1 MPMDYNHHTFQQS
14 ADYARRALTLMGQH
28 QISANPTNFTV
39 WYSHVSGECPNLS
52 KALEVLIATGG
63 KFTAPKNAELYAD
76 FFAPSQELPLHL
88 MVERIGSE
96 LATVLNSLEQAGRN
110 ASNYEKFL
118 ENATGEVAAWQDE
131 EGVRGMIARLLSQTQ
146 AMAQQSLELEKQL
159 QASSSE
165 VAKLRT
171 ELDGARREALVDTLT
186 GLGNRKMFDSVLRE
200 AAGGA
205 AENGQSLS
213 LLLLDVDHFKKFNDE
228 FGHQIGDQVLKVVA
242 VLLSENIKGQDTAV
256 RYGGE
261 EFAIVLPRTAG
272 CDARKLAEN
281 IRQRIC
287 EKRLVIRKTGQD
299 LGRISVSIGVAE
311 FTSVEPVSE
320 FVQRADRALY
330 VAKQAGRNR
339 VILAE
344 DLPKRSLMEA

>member
-1 MPMDYNHHTFQQS
+1 MDYDHHS
-14 ADYARRALTLMGQH
+14 ASAVGGVCSASAHAHGLH
-28 QISANPTNFTV
+28 QVSPNPTNFTV
-39 WYSHVSGECPNLS
+39 WYCHVSGEWPSLS
-52 KALEVLIATGG
+52 KALEVLIADGE
-63 KFTAPKNAELYAD
+63 KFTAPKNAELYAS
-76 FFAPSQELPLHL
+76 FFAPSRGVAAALDGRAH
-88 MVERIGSE
+88 RIGARDGAE
-96 LATVLNSLEQAGRN
+96 LARSKPGAMRLITTSFWKTPRARLRLGKSE
-110 ASNYEKFL
+110 
-118 ENATGEVAAWQDE
+118 D
-131 EGVRGMIARLLSQTQ
+131 GVRGIVARLLSQTQ

-205 AENGQSLS
+205 AENGESLS

-228 FGHQIGDQVLKVVA
+228 FGHQIGDQVLRVVA
-242 VLLSENIKGQDTAV
+242 VMLGENIKGQDTAV

-311 FTSVEPVSE
+311 FTSVEPLSE

-330 VAKQAGRNR
+330 AAKQTGRNR
-339 VILAE
+339 VIVAE
-344 DLPKRSLMEA
+344 DLPKRSVMET